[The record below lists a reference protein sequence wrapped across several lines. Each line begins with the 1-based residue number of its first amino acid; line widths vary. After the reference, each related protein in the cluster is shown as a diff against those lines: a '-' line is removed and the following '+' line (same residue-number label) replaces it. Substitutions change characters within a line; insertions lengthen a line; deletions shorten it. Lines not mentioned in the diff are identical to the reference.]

1 MTISLLSKERK
12 VEYLIGSRLA
22 CHQEVSYDS
31 TLTRYKFKRTN
42 CKSCPTRYARA
53 IKINLKSVFYLSK
66 NVHVLISRSSYNLYA
81 QQSNFRVKLFLYI
94 HWIVYI
100 ILYIWIK
107 NMPNISLVSLIVMY
121 YMTTISQYIVW
132 LAHILTIICF
142 CSMYTLQTVSNTF
155 MVTMYIS
162 TSI

>member
-1 MTISLLSKERK
+1 M
-12 VEYLIGSRLA
+12 EYLIGSRLA
-22 CHQEVSYDS
+22 WHQEVSYES

-66 NVHVLISRSSYNLYA
+66 TVHVLISRSSYDLHA

-107 NMPNISLVSLIVMY
+107 NIPNISLVSLIVMY
-121 YMTTISQYIVW
+121 YMTTMSLW

-142 CSMYTLQTVSNTF
+142 GSMYTLQIVSNTF